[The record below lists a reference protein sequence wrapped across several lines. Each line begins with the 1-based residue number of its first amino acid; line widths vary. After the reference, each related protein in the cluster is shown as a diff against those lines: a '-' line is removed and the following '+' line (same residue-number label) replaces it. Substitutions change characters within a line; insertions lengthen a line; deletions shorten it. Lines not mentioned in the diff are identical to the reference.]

1 MTRRRYRTAC
11 ALGAA
16 STRISCTKES
26 LYRSGQTRITFLF
39 NDSFAE
45 GQPLSAGPVRSARIG
60 HVLLREEW
68 QGRHRVCRRPAP

>member
-1 MTRRRYRTAC
+1 MYE
-11 ALGAA
+11 G
-16 STRISCTKES
+16 I
-26 LYRSGQTRITFLF
+26 LYRSGQTRITFLY

-68 QGRHRVCRRPAP
+68 QGGIVYAGRPAP